1 VEVGA
6 GQMPRKGAK
15 MDPSAKAS
23 EVVSIHTE
31 VCNSEEGRARGIQ
44 NSTILGSQE
53 LLKRK
58 H

>member
-1 VEVGA
+1 
-6 GQMPRKGAK
+6 MPRKGAK